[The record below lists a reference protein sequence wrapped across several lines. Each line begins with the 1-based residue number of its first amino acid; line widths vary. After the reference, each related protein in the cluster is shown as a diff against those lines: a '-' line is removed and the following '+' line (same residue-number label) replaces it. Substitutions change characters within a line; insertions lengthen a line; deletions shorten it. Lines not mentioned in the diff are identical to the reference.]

1 MRHGWYYPYGV
12 AAAAGGA
19 DLERVRSTPIMH
31 IQYTGP
37 KSARQLCLTTILA
50 AALLSACGAP
60 AATISYAESLGTATP
75 TASAAAL
82 ARIQAPVEPRATPQ
96 ATATVTSYGPVAERF
111 APNINP
117 LSGLPVP
124 DPELLKI
131 PAVLVSISHFPP
143 TGRPQSGLSFA
154 PFVYEFSITGGETRF
169 LTAFHGEWPAPET
182 PITGPCTVRTGAF
195 EPTAAVIGNRVWMDA
210 NANGTQDLSE
220 GGIPGICVNLRGASG
235 QIVDSTTTDTNGMY
249 GFNAEAGGSY
259 RLEFEAPE
267 GMEFAPWDLGNED
280 SDSDANP
287 ADGMTEPFEAV
298 HGSLDLDAGMQP
310 NAELESAT
318 QGAAVL
324 PKAEVGPV
332 RSGRLLYAYLGRAYT
347 NSCLI
352 YAFASPEI
360 LGKLPHCAFVSHE
373 DANGGEMISLER
385 MRRVAE
391 DNMRHTASRAFD
403 YSSNLY
409 SEVPSPG
416 GFPGSRL
423 DVFFGNI
430 NQSAWVYDPLYK
442 SYLRYVDTADP
453 SAKGALHPEVDRL
466 TGRQLHFENVVV
478 IMADVEVVSRSNL
491 DIHLDPGND
500 GPAKLYRN
508 GQQFS
513 ITWST
518 HGGEYEDRTGLLK
531 PIRFLNPDGSPT
543 ALKPGHTWVIIV
555 TPFSLFEPQGAGAYL
570 VKYEPPAGEAR

>member
-1 MRHGWYYPYGV
+1 MWR
-12 AAAAGGA
+12 
-19 DLERVRSTPIMH
+19 
-31 IQYTGP
+31 
-37 KSARQLCLTTILA
+37 LCLTTFLA
-50 AALLSACGAP
+50 AAFLGACGAP
-60 AATISYAESLGTATP
+60 GAGVSFAGSIASPTP
-75 TASAAAL
+75 TQSAAVSMST
-82 ARIQAPVEPRATPQ
+82 RAPVETTPTPQ
-96 ATATVTSYGPVAERF
+96 ATATFTSYGPEADRF

-117 LSGLPVP
+117 LSGLPVQ
-124 DPELLKI
+124 DPELLNI

-169 LTAFHGEWPAPET
+169 LAAFHGEWPAPER
-182 PITGPCTVRTGAF
+182 PITGPCAVRKGAF
-195 EPTAAVIGNRVWMDA
+195 ERASTVIGNQVWMDA
-210 NANGTQDLSE
+210 NTNGIQDLGE
-220 GGIPGICVNLRGASG
+220 GGVAGVCVSLRDASG
-235 QIVDSTTTDTNGMY
+235 QVIDSTTTDSNGIY
-249 GFNAEAGGSY
+249 GFNAEAGVSY
-259 RLEFEAPE
+259 RLEFEKPAE
-267 GMEFAPWDLGNED
+267 LAFAPRNVGNED
-280 SDSDANP
+280 SDSDADP
-287 ADGMTEPFEAV
+287 ADGMTDLFAAGP
-298 HGSLDLDAGMQP
+298 GTLDLDAGMR
-310 NAELESAT
+310 T
-318 QGAAVL
+318 DFAVITANQHVPTL
-324 PKAEVGPV
+324 PKAEIGPV

-391 DNMRHTASRAFD
+391 DNMRHAASRPID

-409 SEVPSPG
+409 SELPPPG

-430 NQSAWVYDPLYK
+430 NQSAWVYDPLYGA
-442 SYLRYVDTADP
+442 YLRYVDTADP
-453 SAKGALHPEVDRL
+453 VDKGVLHPEVDRL
-466 TGRQLHFENVVV
+466 TGRQLHFENVIV
-478 IMADVEVVSRSNL
+478 IMADIEVVSRTNL

-500 GPAKLYRN
+500 GPAKLFRN

-531 PIRFLNPDGSPT
+531 PVRFLNPDGSAA
-543 ALKPGHTWVIIV
+543 ALQPGHTWVIIV
-555 TPFSLFEPQGAGAYL
+555 TPFSSFEPQGAGTYS
-570 VKYEPPAGEAR
+570 VKYGPPAGEAR